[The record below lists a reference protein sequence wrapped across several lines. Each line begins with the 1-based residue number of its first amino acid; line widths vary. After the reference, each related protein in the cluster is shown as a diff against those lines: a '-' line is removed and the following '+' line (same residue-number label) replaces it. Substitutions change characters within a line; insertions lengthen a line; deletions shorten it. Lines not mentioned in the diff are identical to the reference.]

1 MKKKIVYINTVCNG
15 STGKIMCDTARESV
29 KAGFEAYC
37 FYGRGNGN
45 SSINTIKIGNKLST
59 LFHVLLARIGFNG
72 YGSYFVTKKLI
83 KKLKQMN
90 PDIIHLHNIH
100 GYYINFKVLF
110 NYLKKE
116 YKGKIVWMLH
126 DCWSFTGHCSHYSNI
141 ACNKWQKE
149 CYNCR
154 QLNCYPKEYIDT
166 VRKEYLY
173 KKRIFTGIDNLLLIT
188 PSNWLEEQ
196 VKKSF
201 LSKYTIKTIYNGIDL
216 NIFKPTYDETIYIK
230 YNIPKNKKILLGV
243 ANIWDERKGF
253 NIFLELSRI
262 IKKDEIIVIVGV
274 NQSQIKELPHNII
287 GITRTDNQ
295 TELVKMY
302 SMATVFINPSTE
314 ETFSL
319 VTVEAMACGLPVV
332 VCGLTAPKELVNE
345 KVGIVINKNK
355 ANEYYSA
362 YQFLM
367 ENKLNKKEII
377 AHAQKFSNKKM
388 INENIKIYKEQ

>member
-1 MKKKIVYINTVCNG
+1 M
-15 STGKIMCDTARESV
+15 
-29 KAGFEAYC
+29 
-37 FYGRGNGN
+37 
-45 SSINTIKIGNKLST
+45 
-59 LFHVLLARIGFNG
+59 
-72 YGSYFVTKKLI
+72 
-83 KKLKQMN
+83 
-90 PDIIHLHNIH
+90 
-100 GYYINFKVLF
+100 
-110 NYLKKE
+110 
-116 YKGKIVWMLH
+116 
-126 DCWSFTGHCSHYSNI
+126 
-141 ACNKWQKE
+141 
-149 CYNCR
+149 
-154 QLNCYPKEYIDT
+154 
-166 VRKEYLY
+166 
-173 KKRIFTGIDNLLLIT
+173 
-188 PSNWLEEQ
+188 
-196 VKKSF
+196 
-201 LSKYTIKTIYNGIDL
+201 
-216 NIFKPTYDETIYIK
+216 FKPTYDETIYIK

-243 ANIWDERKGF
+243 ANIWEERKGF
-253 NIFLELSRI
+253 HIFLELSKI
-262 IKKDEIIVIVGV
+262 IKKDEIIVLVGV

-295 TELVKMY
+295 IELVKIY